1 MKNKAARERE
11 VANHVAKVMGGH
23 IKPFVVTM
31 ERGEDG
37 KVFWREHYTHDDLVA
52 VALAT
57 FEWAGFKVDPEGAEG
72 KAANAIV
79 ERLTGVKR

>member
-1 MKNKAARERE
+1 MSEPT
-11 VANHVAKVMGGH
+11 
-23 IKPFVVTM
+23 IKPFMVTM

-52 VALAT
+52 VAMVLLVPFA
-57 FEWAGFKVDPEGAEG
+57 PAEG
-72 KAANAIV
+72 LRAAAEAVV